1 MPHMAH
7 TLDTSKQ
14 SSILFPKAKK
24 RMPKKRIKKSEKN
37 GKKTTVQHIFVLIFY
52 DFMSLL
58 YNWQQIFTFV
68 LQFEKVIF
76 SDKGY
81 F

>member
-1 MPHMAH
+1 
-7 TLDTSKQ
+7 
-14 SSILFPKAKK
+14 
-24 RMPKKRIKKSEKN
+24 
-37 GKKTTVQHIFVLIFY
+37 LIFY

>member
-1 MPHMAH
+1 VLILLATLQLKVKKQFIMPHMAH

-37 GKKTTVQHIFVLIFY
+37 EKKTTVQHIFVLIFY

-58 YNWQQIFTFV
+58 YN
-68 LQFEKVIF
+68 
-76 SDKGY
+76 
-81 F
+81 